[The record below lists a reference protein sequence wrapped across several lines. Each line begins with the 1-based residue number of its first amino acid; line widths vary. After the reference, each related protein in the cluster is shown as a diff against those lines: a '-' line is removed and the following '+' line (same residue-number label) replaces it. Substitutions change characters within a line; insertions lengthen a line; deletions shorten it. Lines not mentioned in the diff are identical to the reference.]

1 MFLFQKLIFL
11 IFKWGANLLIIF
23 GFLNKVSYQSMKHL
37 FYLNKFFWKYRT
49 LLAIGSVFIII
60 SNVFAVEVA
69 GFVREAFD
77 AVIENQTITN
87 TSKIL
92 LKYGSLIILFAILKG
107 VFMYFMRQTI
117 IVMSRKI
124 EYDLKNE
131 IYKQYQSLSIS
142 FYKKNKTGDLMNRIS
157 EDVSRV
163 RMYLG
168 PALMYAINIVIL
180 FFLVIS
186 KMLSIST
193 ILTSYV
199 LLPLPILAIAVYF
212 VSNNI
217 NKKSERVQEQLSN
230 ITTIAQE
237 TFSGVK
243 IIKAFSNE
251 ENVLQVFFNSCKQ
264 YTKRQL
270 QLVKIEA
277 LFFPLII
284 TMIGVSTVLT
294 VYIGGLESFKGNI
307 STGNI
312 AEFIIY
318 VNMLAWPVASL
329 GWITSLVQRAAA
341 SQERINSFLLLTTDI
356 QNKTTKHT
364 PIQSEITFNN
374 VQFTY
379 EDTKIQALKNLNFT
393 LKLGETIGIFGK
405 TGSGKSTIANLV
417 CRLYDC
423 TDGNIQ
429 FGRRDIKDLNLDNLR
444 TAIGYI
450 PQDGYLFSG
459 TIKEN
464 IAFASDSID
473 ENKIIEAAKKA
484 DILDEI
490 NNFKNGFETIIGER
504 GVQLSGGQRQRL
516 AIARTFYKNPEIFI
530 FDDCLSAIDATKEQK
545 ILKHLKKESKNKSS
559 IIISHRISTIKD
571 VDQIIVL
578 DNGEITETGSHT
590 ELLASKGFY
599 FQMNQIQSKT
609 NKKNVI

>member
-1 MFLFQKLIFL
+1 
-11 IFKWGANLLIIF
+11 
-23 GFLNKVSYQSMKHL
+23 MKHL

-60 SNVFAVEVA
+60 ANLFALYPAE
-69 GFVREAFD
+69 FVREAFD
-77 AVIENQTITN
+77 AVILSMNKENETITN

-92 LKYGSLIILFAILKG
+92 LKYGSLIILFALLKG

-193 ILTSYV
+193 TLTSYV

-237 TFSGVK
+237 TFSGAK

-294 VYIGGLESFKGNI
+294 VYIGGLESFKGKI

-318 VNMLAWPVASL
+318 VNMLAWPVASV

-341 SQERINSFLLLTTDI
+341 SQERINNFLLLTTDI
-356 QNKTTKHT
+356 QNKTTDHT
-364 PIQSEITFNN
+364 PIQSDITFNN
-374 VQFTY
+374 VSFTY
-379 EDTKIQALKNLNFT
+379 EDTEIQALKNLNFS
-393 LKLGETIGIFGK
+393 LESGKTIGIFGK

-429 FGRRDIKDLNLDNLR
+429 FGSSNIKDLNLNDLR

-464 IAFASDSID
+464 IAFASDNID

-530 FDDCLSAIDATKEQK
+530 FDDCLSAIDATKEQI

-578 DNGEITETGSHT
+578 ENGEITERGNHDK
-590 ELLASKGFY
+590 LLASKGFY
-599 FQMNQIQSKT
+599 FQMNQIQGKT
-609 NKKNVI
+609 NKEDVI